1 MTTAELEK
9 VTDESIGTIL
19 TILWALKAD
28 EHRRLLSLERC
39 QVIRSVAGHSADT
52 DAKAISREDTL
63 FRAGQLLTLTALL
76 ASTVLLTGCQTTI
89 GGQTLPSPDY
99 LTDDVQFYPAGPE
112 FRLTNQVEASRK
124 QAADTQTLES
134 SGN

>member
-9 VTDESIGTIL
+9 VTDESIGRIL
-19 TILWALKAD
+19 RILWALKAD
-28 EHRRLLSLERC
+28 ETRRLLSLERR
-39 QVIRSVAGHSADT
+39 QSYAALRGIQPTPMQRRSLV
-52 DAKAISREDTL
+52 KTL
-63 FRAGQLLTLTALL
+63 SFRAGQLLTLTALL